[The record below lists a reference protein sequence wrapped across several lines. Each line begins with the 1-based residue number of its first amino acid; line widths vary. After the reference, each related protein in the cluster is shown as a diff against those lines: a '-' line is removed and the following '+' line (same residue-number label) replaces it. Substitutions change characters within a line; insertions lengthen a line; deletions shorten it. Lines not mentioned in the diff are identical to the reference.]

1 MGAQI
6 RVDWGQTKQRTPEN
20 DVVKLYFIS
29 FVLSHSRYK
38 YLEWLDRPFTTK
50 DAIRSHENAFHHFG
64 GVARELVYD
73 QDNLIAINENA
84 GDIILTHE
92 FTSYQQAVGF
102 GVYLCRAADPESK
115 GKVERVV
122 GYAKSNFF

>member
-38 YLEWLDRPFTTK
+38 YLEWLDSPLQLKMQFAAMKMPF
-50 DAIRSHENAFHHFG
+50 
-64 GVARELVYD
+64 
-73 QDNLIAINENA
+73 
-84 GDIILTHE
+84 IILE
-92 FTSYQQAVGF
+92 
-102 GVYLCRAADPESK
+102 E
-115 GKVERVV
+115 
-122 GYAKSNFF
+122 